1 MHTILIVKT
10 TSMGDVIQYLPA
22 VTDLRTH
29 FPEARIDWLVEAPFA
44 PLARLHPAV
53 RDVIP
58 VALRSWRRRLL
69 LPSTWKEMFALRTR
83 LATAGYDRVID
94 AQGLFKSALLARL
107 ARAPISG
114 YARGSA
120 REGIATR
127 FYAERFAVSWGRHAI
142 ERNRLLTAAALGYV
156 ANTAIDYGIHA
167 PEPAAEAWRS
177 NKAYALLFTATA
189 RDEKLWPEP
198 NWIALGRALNRKGLI
213 CVLPAGNAT
222 ERARA
227 QRVAQQLPHAE
238 LLPPMGLAALAS
250 VIERAQCAVG
260 VDTGLSH
267 LAAALGVPIVALYV
281 ATEPGANGVA
291 GDASAINLGGA
302 GHCPSVAEVLQK
314 LRAWCG

>member
-22 VTDLRTH
+22 VTDLRAH
-29 FPEARIDWLVEAPFA
+29 FPDVRIDWLVEEPFA

-58 VALRSWRRRLL
+58 TALRRWRKRLA
-69 LPSTWKEMFALRTR
+69 LPSTWKEMFALRAR
-83 LATAGYDRVID
+83 LASGGYDRVID
-94 AQGLFKSALLARL
+94 AQGLIKSAILARL
-107 ARAPISG
+107 GHAPISG

-120 REGIATR
+120 REGAATR
-127 FYAERFAVSWGRHAI
+127 FYDARFEVSWERHAV
-142 ERNRLLTAAALGYV
+142 ERNRLLTAAAMGYV
-156 ANTAIDYGIHA
+156 ANSPIDYGIRA
-167 PEPAAEAWRS
+167 PEPKPDAWHPDEP
-177 NKAYALLFTATA
+177 YALLFTATA

-198 NWIALGRALNRKGLI
+198 NWVELGRALNRKGLI
-213 CVLPAGNAT
+213 CVLPAGSAVER
-222 ERARA
+222 ERAGRIA
-227 QRVAQQLPHAE
+227 KQLPHAE
-238 LLPPMGLAALAS
+238 VVPPVGLDALAT

-267 LAAALGVPIVALYV
+267 LAAALRVPIIAIYV

-291 GDASAINLGGA
+291 GDKSAINLGGA
-302 GHCPSVAEVLQK
+302 GRCPSVAEVLQH